1 VTDVSQRGWRDSR
14 VNVIVDTLF
23 ARSSP
28 PLKPFKAAIAP
39 LLGFGLV
46 VGGGAAV
53 GVPAQAQPS
62 GAVERRFQDQQ
73 LRDELRQLEQQQE
86 RIDQEQLIT
95 PASPEEKEGEQ
106 EAVDSQ
112 ALRLERLEIK
122 GMAALPQ
129 SVVQDIEKEFVGQP
143 ITSQLLNRLR
153 QRVLAAYEQKRL
165 LALVAP
171 AVESSGGVVRV
182 EVLEARLGAV
192 EVRSNNSSIRSGWAI
207 AMVQSALHP
216 GSVIRLD
223 KLESALIKL
232 NDLSG
237 LKATATMKPGQQSG
251 TSNVVLT
258 MEGIKRWN
266 TALNLNNELS
276 QYTGVAQLEGS
287 SSAASLLG
295 RGDQWSLSY
304 ALGGDETGYGVRRL
318 LGSAD
323 VPLTAD
329 GLRVLGSVG
338 WSDYR
343 LLEELAAD
351 DLKGSTRSF
360 NVGIRQPLWRRPRR
374 SVFAQL
380 GYDQYRSQDWV
391 AGVEYSNR
399 VNHAARAT
407 AVMTQQDKFLGS
419 GINSAVLIGS
429 VGYLDKSANAFEQA
443 VDDALGQTAGN
454 WGKLQLILTRM
465 QLFKDSPYSL
475 EIFAQGQKAL
485 NNLGSEEKF
494 SMGWPNG
501 VRAYPPGEASGDSGA
516 SLQLTLRRKIGTK
529 WMAKV
534 FVDAAYVWRWTE
546 AFEGQQSPNS
556 FGLWGPGF
564 GVDYGEYGKAM
575 ISANVGFPIGDN
587 PNLPTGFDADG
598 LNPSVRVWLS
608 GKVWL

>member
-1 VTDVSQRGWRDSR
+1 MARATTRCGYG
-14 VNVIVDTLF
+14 VINTVLQDPDT
-23 ARSSP
+23 P
-28 PLKPFKAAIAP
+28 PLKVVAAVVAPF
-39 LLGFGLV
+39 LGVGLGV
-46 VGGGAAV
+46 LSVAAV
-53 GVPAQAQPS
+53 GVPAKAQPS

-95 PASPEEKEGEQ
+95 PAAPEEKEGEK
-106 EAVDSQ
+106 EAVDPQ
-112 ALRLERLEIK
+112 AVRLERLEIE
-122 GMAALPQ
+122 GMASLPMA
-129 SVVQDIEKEFVGQP
+129 VVQQIEKEFVGQP
-143 ITSQLLNRLR
+143 ITPQLLTRLR
-153 QRVLAAYEQKRL
+153 QRLAAAYEQKRL

-171 AVESSGGVVRV
+171 AVESGVGVVRV

-192 EVRSNNSSIRSGWAI
+192 EVRSNDSSIRSGWAI

-258 MEGIKRWN
+258 LEGIKRWN

-276 QYTGVAQLEGS
+276 QYTGVAQLEGL

-295 RGDQWSLSY
+295 RGDQWNLSY

-323 VPLTAD
+323 VPVTAD
-329 GLRVLGSVG
+329 GLRFLGSVG

-360 NVGIRQPLWRRPRR
+360 NVGLRQPLWRRPRR
-374 SVFAQL
+374 SVFTQL
-380 GYDQYRSQDWV
+380 GYDQYRGQDWV

-443 VDDALGQTAGN
+443 VDNALAQTAGN
-454 WGKLQLILTRM
+454 WGKVQLIATRL
-465 QLFKDSPYSL
+465 QLFKDSPYSF
-475 EIFAQGQKAL
+475 EIFAQGQKAF
-485 NNLGSEEKF
+485 NNLASEEKF
-494 SMGWPNG
+494 SLGWPNG
-501 VRAYPPGEASGDSGA
+501 VRAYPPGEAAGDSGA
-516 SLQLTLRRKIGTK
+516 SLQLTLRRKLGTR
-529 WMAKV
+529 WMAKT
-534 FVDAAYVWRWTE
+534 FVDGAYVWRWTE
-546 AFEGQQSPNS
+546 WIFEVPQPGS
-556 FGLWGPGF
+556 FGLWGPGV

-575 ISANVGFPIGDN
+575 ISANVGFPIGEN